1 MEVWIKINN
10 IKVWDVIYLKINVKN
25 LLLLILIIIS
35 IGTTISLINI
45 TEKYKS
51 KNQLIFDTVK
61 SKLLF
66 IGDGVNNVESD
77 RELRLLAS
85 TSGRILYMSTFS
97 DKFKYEDSELFLI
110 IQAFFLSIEIEE
122 LNEIDTE
129 LSDLIKKVA
138 LNLEDK
144 DSKDKIIT
152 IMNEYIK

>member
-1 MEVWIKINN
+1 M
-10 IKVWDVIYLKINVKN
+10 KINVKN

-61 SKLLF
+61 SQLLF

-77 RELRLLAS
+77 RDLRQLAS
-85 TSGRILYMSTFS
+85 TSGGILYTSTYS
-97 DKFKYEDSELFLI
+97 DKFKYEDHELFLI
-110 IQAFFLSIEIEE
+110 IQAFFLSVEIKE
-122 LNEIDTE
+122 LNEIDVE

-138 LNLEDK
+138 LHLEDK
-144 DSKDKIIT
+144 ASRDKLIT